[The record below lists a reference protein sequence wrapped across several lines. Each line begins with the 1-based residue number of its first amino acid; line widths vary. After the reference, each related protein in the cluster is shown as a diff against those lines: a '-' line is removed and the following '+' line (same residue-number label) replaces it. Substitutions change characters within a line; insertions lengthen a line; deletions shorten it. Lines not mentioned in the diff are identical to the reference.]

1 MSRLLIDTSAYS
13 AWARGYPPIQAPVQQ
28 ASGLY
33 VSVIVLGE
41 LLAGFRGGSRQRDNE
56 DYLRRFLS
64 APRVEVLGVDQETAI
79 PYAAIQHELR
89 RRGTPVS
96 PNDLW
101 IAATAYQH
109 GLRVIT
115 LDRDFRKIPHVIVEF
130 VEPPPAAEE

>member
-1 MSRLLIDTSAYS
+1 MSRLLVDTSAYS
-13 AWARGYPPIQAPVQQ
+13 AWVRGYPPIRASIQR

-33 VSVIVLGE
+33 LSVIVLGE
-41 LLAGFRGGSRQRDNE
+41 LLAGFRGGARQRQNE
-56 DYLRRFLS
+56 EYLRSFLS
-64 APRVEVLGVDQETAI
+64 TARVGVLHIDRETVI

-109 GLRVIT
+109 GLRVLT
-115 LDRDFRKIPHVIVEF
+115 LDRDFTKIPQVIVEPI
-130 VEPPPAAEE
+130 EPPGALS